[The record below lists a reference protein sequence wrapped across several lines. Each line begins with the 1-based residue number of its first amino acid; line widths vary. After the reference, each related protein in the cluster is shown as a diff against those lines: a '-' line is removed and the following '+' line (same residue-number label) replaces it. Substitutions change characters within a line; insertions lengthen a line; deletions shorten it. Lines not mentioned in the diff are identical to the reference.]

1 MTNSEKRYSQTEKDA
16 LAVHWAKRKFS
27 IYLLGA
33 PKLKIITAHKPFLPM
48 FNKATTRLP
57 PKIEKWVMGMQ
68 DNQNK
73 ADYRRKIWVP
83 KMNSMIEQ
91 IIGHCYA
98 CQVATK
104 LHRQEPVKVTD
115 TWDVIVVDF
124 SAPYPDGHYNLMAM
138 KKRTRYPEVAKT
150 HSTTSKPTM
159 EKLKTMFAT
168 HGT

>member
-1 MTNSEKRYSQTEKDA
+1 MSSERHLGDRLPSQPVHFLSGTMTNSEKRYSQTEKDA

-68 DNQNK
+68 DDQNK

-83 KMNSMIEQ
+83 KHEQ
-91 IIGHCYA
+91 C
-98 CQVATK
+98 
-104 LHRQEPVKVTD
+104 D
-115 TWDVIVVDF
+115 
-124 SAPYPDGHYNLMAM
+124 
-138 KKRTRYPEVAKT
+138 
-150 HSTTSKPTM
+150 
-159 EKLKTMFAT
+159 
-168 HGT
+168 